1 MCLRRV
7 NWRQYTLSILL
18 LIIVLASNSSQ
29 HKLIGSPRPFQRYSK
44 AVGTEQDGFLPI
56 VPPTEY
62 KPAATPA
69 APSSVSATDVTK
81 HDESVTTMKA
91 AEAVE
96 ADRRIDNDETTDEKK
111 DENDTQA
118 IRSINHSIQELRD
131 MTMDFLSIIKQNGIQ
146 KRSTDQQRNFI
157 TDYLLS
163 DQVINR
169 VKKFTEKYIFQT
181 GSSSAFQNIVPAGG
195 RLFFFKGMTNWF
207 WFFFYWKKSRLRRIN

>member
-1 MCLRRV
+1 MCVKRV

-44 AVGTEQDGFLPI
+44 AVGIDQNGFMPI
-56 VPPTEY
+56 VPSTEY
-62 KPAATPA
+62 RPEATPA

-81 HDESVTTMKA
+81 HEEPVTTVKS
-91 AEAVE
+91 AEVVE
-96 ADRRIDNDETTDEKK
+96 AERRIDTEETTDETK
-111 DENDTQA
+111 DESDTEA
-118 IRSINHSIQELRD
+118 LRSINHGIQELRE
-131 MTMDFLSIIKQNGIQ
+131 MTLDFLTIIKQNGIQ

-181 GSSSAFQNIVPAGG
+181 GSSSALQNIVPAGG

-207 WFFFYWKKSRLRRIN
+207 CFFFK

>member
-1 MCLRRV
+1 MCLKRV

-29 HKLIGSPRPFQRYSK
+29 HKLIGSPQPFQRYSK
-44 AVGTEQDGFLPI
+44 AVGNDQDGFMPI
-56 VPPTEY
+56 VSTTKY

-69 APSSVSATDVTK
+69 APSYVSATDVTK
-81 HDESVTTMKA
+81 HEESVTTIKSS
-91 AEAVE
+91 EPVKTE
-96 ADRRIDNDETTDEKK
+96 KRIDTDETTDE
-111 DENDTQA
+111 NDTEA
-118 IRSINHSIQELRD
+118 IRNINHSIQELRE
-131 MTMDFLSIIKQNGIQ
+131 MTIDFLSIIKQNGIQ

-181 GSSSAFQNIVPAGG
+181 GSSSALQSIVPAGG
-195 RLFFFKGMTNWF
+195 RLFFFKGMNNWF
-207 WFFFYWKKSRLRRIN
+207 